1 MKNIRVLSNT
11 VSAKAEHRLRLG
23 LAPRGFRGRIDAIVF
38 ADDRSNAAAT
48 ERERHL
54 LERGFV
60 EGADVEV
67 LHEGPLGGD
76 PIAVRINDTTIAIRR
91 REAMAIFV
99 TSSDDCNDEHSERN

>member
-1 MKNIRVLSNT
+1 MKNGTVPGSTVLT
-11 VSAKAEHRLRLG
+11 KAEHRMPLG
-23 LAPRGFRGRIDAIVF
+23 LARRGFCGRIDAIVF
-38 ADDRSNAAAT
+38 SDDISNAAAT

-60 EGADVEV
+60 EGATVEV

-99 TSSDDCNDEHSERN
+99 TWSDDCNHNGERN